1 MNNLFVNLVTFSE
14 NTKNLILSIAQ
25 MQGCKFAHVVTET
38 SVKIPKKYG
47 IVGEVTKVTDKMVQ
61 LNYNYERAVNNR
73 LQKEGKEPNF
83 TAQSLP
89 WGEWLLPNKI
99 IVHKGSAYLRM
110 YDFKGGV
117 KSKSYYIDGKLATA
131 EEIKVI
137 KEFEE
142 SKNKPS
148 NTQQGLENE
157 VKPTVVNLDSLISL
171 KCDIIDYNRDES
183 KKENVALA
191 N

>member
-1 MNNLFVNLVTFSE
+1 
-14 NTKNLILSIAQ
+14 
-25 MQGCKFAHVVTET
+25 
-38 SVKIPKKYG
+38 
-47 IVGEVTKVTDKMVQ
+47 MVQ

-117 KSKSYYIDGKLATA
+117 KSKSYYIDGNLATT

-137 KEFEE
+137 KEYEE

>member
-1 MNNLFVNLVTFSE
+1 MANISVNLVNLSE
-14 NTKNLILSIAQ
+14 SAKNLILSIASL
-25 MQGCKFAHVVTET
+25 QGCKFAHVVTET

-47 IVGEVTKVTDKMVQ
+47 IIGEVTKVTDKMVQ

-117 KSKSYYIDGKLATA
+117 KSKSYYIDGNLATT

-137 KEFEE
+137 KAYEE

-157 VKPTVVNLDSLISL
+157 VNPTVVNFDNIISL
-171 KCDIIDYNRDES
+171 KCDVIDYHRNENES
-183 KKENVALA
+183 LA
-191 N
+191 TSTAN

>member
-1 MNNLFVNLVTFSE
+1 MANISVNLVNLSE
-14 NTKNLILSIAQ
+14 KEQDLINSISSLE
-25 MQGCKFAHVVTET
+25 GCKFAHVVTET

-117 KSKSYYIDGKLATA
+117 KSKSYYIDGNLATT

-137 KEFEE
+137 KAYEE

-157 VKPTVVNLDSLISL
+157 VKPTVVNINSLISL
-171 KCDIIDYNRDES
+171 KCDIIDYNRDE
-183 KKENVALA
+183 KENVALA

>member
-1 MNNLFVNLVTFSE
+1 MANLFVNLVTFSE
-14 NTKNLILSIAQ
+14 SAKNLILSIASL
-25 MQGCKFAHVVTET
+25 QGCKFAHIVTET

-47 IVGEVTKVTDKMVQ
+47 IIGEVTKVTDKIVQ
-61 LNYNYERAVNNR
+61 VNYNYERAVNNR

-83 TAQSLP
+83 TAQSLS
-89 WGEWLLPNKI
+89 WGEWLIPNKI
-99 IVHKGSAYLRM
+99 IIHKGSAYLRM
-110 YDFKGGV
+110 YDFRGGLKNRTYFVDGHTASDEEV
-117 KSKSYYIDGKLATA
+117 KIIETYED
-131 EEIKVI
+131 
-137 KEFEE
+137 

-157 VKPTVVNLDSLISL
+157 VRPTVVNFDNIISL
-171 KCDIIDYNRDES
+171 KCDDINYKRDEN